1 MSDMQTIY
9 SDIFYSTSWGGLVMM
24 EASHEELNFV
34 GLQINSA
41 KKNKQHFLQ
50 QNHWAAAMYIEIA
63 DDMVELL
70 YGNGT

>member
-1 MSDMQTIY
+1 
-9 SDIFYSTSWGGLVMM
+9 MM

-50 QNHWAAAMYIEIA
+50 QNH
-63 DDMVELL
+63 
-70 YGNGT
+70 

>member
-1 MSDMQTIY
+1 
-9 SDIFYSTSWGGLVMM
+9 MM

-41 KKNKQHFLQ
+41 KKKNKQHFLQ